1 MLAGLLFLVL
11 LLYMIGKNRSLFGAN
26 YILKARFEHVQGL
39 VAGNNVRY
47 SGIEAGTVKKVNIL
61 NDTLIEVTMTIDKKM
76 QRIIRKN
83 AIVSIGTE
91 GFVGNKVV
99 NILPAKQPAPL
110 AEEGDLL
117 TTKKSVDTD
126 EMLQTLSRT
135 NNDIALIASELK
147 ATVQRVNASSALWTL
162 LNDNSIPQ
170 DLKASVSRIRTATVT
185 AGNMTE
191 NLDALIADVKAG
203 KGSAGMI
210 LRDTS
215 IANNLNEAVLRIKKV
230 GEEADSLVVGLNKVM
245 TEIKADVNSGKGPLN
260 AVLKDSA
267 LVIKLNASLD
277 NIQKGTDGFNQ
288 NMEALKHNF
297 LLRGYFKKQEKQ
309 KRKEEAKSTAREN

>member
-1 MLAGLLFLVL
+1 M
-11 LLYMIGKNRSLFGAN
+11 
-26 YILKARFEHVQGL
+26 
-39 VAGNNVRY
+39 
-47 SGIEAGTVKKVNIL
+47 
-61 NDTLIEVTMTIDKKM
+61 
-76 QRIIRKN
+76 
-83 AIVSIGTE
+83 
-91 GFVGNKVV
+91 
-99 NILPAKQPAPL
+99 

-147 ATVQRVNASSALWTL
+147 ATVQRVNASSALWAL